1 MDKITGETEYMIFLN
16 IYLTSMEGIM
26 YCFMLL
32 CMYNTTLYFSY
43 KNMLYNLDQIQD
55 FKVY

>member
-26 YCFMLL
+26 YCFTLL